1 MIKDNQG
8 YTTDADGNNN
18 VFAIDSAKMEESEG
32 PNLLL
37 VAGAGLAVATS
48 LIAVTAVLLKNEAA
62 FVYNKAEQ

>member
-1 MIKDNQG
+1 
-8 YTTDADGNNN
+8 
-18 VFAIDSAKMEESEG
+18 MEESEG